1 MEDSKFRDLEVGHF
15 LTIILHHTTWLI
27 HNKWKK
33 ELKKI
38 GLTGERFALIHEIS
52 LLGKNANPA
61 SLARKSMLEPHAI
74 SALLTRMEKDGLI
87 RKSFFEKPKNM
98 VRVELTQK
106 GEELRELAWQI
117 TPILNEFWENCLTSD
132 ELKLLFDLLA
142 KLNTHNLPSIYGHNK
157 TPHNFIPKYDQETHK
172 IVKFYVKS

>member
-87 RKSFFEKPKNM
+87 RKSFFEKPKTWS
-98 VRVELTQK
+98 E
-106 GEELRELAWQI
+106 
-117 TPILNEFWENCLTSD
+117 
-132 ELKLLFDLLA
+132 
-142 KLNTHNLPSIYGHNK
+142 
-157 TPHNFIPKYDQETHK
+157 
-172 IVKFYVKS
+172 